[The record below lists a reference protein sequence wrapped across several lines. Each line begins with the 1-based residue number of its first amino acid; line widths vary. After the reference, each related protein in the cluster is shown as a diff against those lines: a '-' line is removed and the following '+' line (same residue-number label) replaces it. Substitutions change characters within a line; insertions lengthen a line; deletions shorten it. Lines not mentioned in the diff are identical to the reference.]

1 MARELHQVH
10 TFANGL
16 RLVHQRVSGTR
27 LAHIGYVIGA
37 GSRNDGAWPGMA
49 HCFEHMMFKGT
60 EKRKAI
66 HVLNRL
72 ETVGGELNAFTTKE
86 LTSVYASVTTEHF
99 SRAAELLTDVSFHSV
114 FPEHELRKEQQVI
127 CEEINLYRDTPE
139 ENIYDEFQ
147 EQVFKGHPLAG
158 NILGT
163 PESVRGMKRND
174 LVDFRNQYYG
184 PENVVLAVVGNIS
197 LQRAIRTFEPLL
209 DQIPL
214 YQNGK
219 RNTAAVRKYKAEKN
233 TKTTD
238 HVQSYGILGN
248 LAYPY
253 AHSKRWPLILLN
265 NVLGGPGLNSRLNL
279 AIREKYGFTYSV
291 ESGYASF
298 EDSGLFHCYVS
309 SDKKNLHRAIQ
320 LMEKE
325 LKKLC
330 DTKLGIIQMHNAI
343 NQLKGQIVMSDEH
356 RNGLMLHQGKNVLQN
371 GRVDSLEQVLA
382 KIDAIRSED
391 LLEVANEIF
400 NFEQLSYL
408 LYLPE

>member
-1 MARELHQVH
+1 MPRESHHVH
-10 TFANGL
+10 TFPNGL
-16 RLVHQRVSGTR
+16 RLVHQRVSSTR
-27 LAHIGYVIGA
+27 LAHIGFVIRA
-37 GSRNDGAWPGMA
+37 GSRNDGSWPGMA

-86 LTSVYASVTTEHF
+86 LTSVYASVTTDHF
-99 SRAAELLTDVSFHSV
+99 NRAAELLTDVAFRSV

-139 ENIYDEFQ
+139 ENIYDEFH
-147 EQVFKGHPLAG
+147 EQVFDGHPLAG

-163 PESVRGMKRND
+163 PESVRGMKRKD
-174 LVDFRNQYYG
+174 LTAFRDQYYG
-184 PENVVLAVVGNIS
+184 PKNVVVSVVGNIS
-197 LQRAIRTFEPLL
+197 LTRAIRTLEPLL
-209 DQIPL
+209 AHIPV
-214 YQNGK
+214 YQNGL
-219 RNTAAVRKYKAEKN
+219 RNTASINNYKASKHEKG
-233 TKTTD
+233 TD

-253 AHSKRWPLILLN
+253 SHPKRWALILLN

-291 ESGYASF
+291 ESGYSSY

-309 SDKKNLHRAIQ
+309 SDKKNLNRAMSLI
-320 LMEKE
+320 EKE

-330 DTKLGIIQMHNAI
+330 ENKLGIIQMHNAI
-343 NQLKGQIVMSDEH
+343 NQLKGQIVMADEH
-356 RNGLMLHQGKNVLQN
+356 RNGLMLHLGKNVLQN
-371 GRVDSLEQVLA
+371 GRVDTLEEVLA
-382 KIDAIRSED
+382 KIDGVRADD
-391 LLEVANEIF
+391 LLEIANEIF